1 MKKSPLAL
9 FLLFILTATSI
20 TLNAQTKKLENP
32 FENNGNLDSQLNY
45 LYKTSTNYKEYKVIS
60 KKGYSLMHKNVL
72 DSLDYQRKALSA
84 QVTENKNLVSEINDL
99 KQVANNLSE
108 ELKTVSLNKNSITVF
123 GISIYKTNYNLIIV
137 IIFIVLLSVAAFFIY
152 KFTNSNIITKEAK
165 NQLEEVQL
173 ELESVQKSALKRQ
186 QELNRKLQ
194 DEIMKN
200 SKS

>member
-72 DSLDYQRKALSA
+72 DSLDYQRKALST

-165 NQLEEVQL
+165 KQLEEVQL